1 MILMDLNN
9 TITLITLII
18 GLIGAIAALIPT
30 LIKLFNTIKEIAK
43 NKNWTKLIAI
53 AMDAMKDVE
62 KHYRENPNMSS
73 QEKLDMALDIIRSSS
88 ANLGVTISEKEID
101 DLVKYIEDT
110 IKWAN
115 DMKK

>member
-1 MILMDLNN
+1 MDVNN
-9 TITLITLII
+9 TITLITLIV

-43 NKNWTKLIAI
+43 NKNWSKLTAI
-53 AMDAMKDVE
+53 AMDAMRDVE
-62 KHYRENPNMSS
+62 RKYRENPNMTSE
-73 QEKLDMALDIIRSSS
+73 EKLEMALNIVVEQAAELEVQVDESLI
-88 ANLGVTISEKEID
+88 KEV
-101 DLVKYIEDT
+101 VKYINDT

>member
-1 MILMDLNN
+1 MVNN
-9 TITLITLII
+9 TITLITLIV

-43 NKNWTKLIAI
+43 NKNWSKLTAI
-53 AMDAMKDVE
+53 AMDAMRDVE
-62 KHYRENPNMSS
+62 RKYRENPNMTSE
-73 QEKLDMALDIIRSSS
+73 EKLEMALNIVVEQAAELDVQVDENSI
-88 ANLGVTISEKEID
+88 KEVI
-101 DLVKYIEDT
+101 KYINDT